1 MISKQS
7 RREKSRLIE
16 SNDRRIVHYIFNPG
30 QPTKISPF
38 TRKFTKIIEGAE
50 ELAEF
55 ETEIKYG
62 NQQNYGNKQI
72 DGNKQKYGDEPK
84 YGNRQKYG
92 TKIWE

>member
-16 SNDRRIVHYIFNPG
+16 SNDRRIVNYIFNPG

-55 ETEIKYG
+55 E
-62 NQQNYGNKQI
+62 
-72 DGNKQKYGDEPK
+72 
-84 YGNRQKYG
+84 R
-92 TKIWE
+92 